1 MQVVTT
7 ITKTD
12 KEMVIQWVNN
22 SDQFSEAQK
31 AFFRRIAYLTNNSE
45 NACTAG
51 NRYFEANF
59 GRCARTI
66 QRWIKAFVDCK
77 CLVVHLVYD
86 GKIVVKRLISI
97 SAEVLK
103 SAAKIAFNKLT
114 LRDFKAICKRIKNDT
129 THFHSI
135 DSKDIFSPIKVTI
148 CQLNVAYSNYNNMLD
163 IKEKKDLLY
172 KYNKSKKEKVS
183 KNSRPKNYDE
193 VLKLWAEEK
202 LEGTAKGFWKY
213 NNKKAW
219 VDIRNWKYAAI
230 GWAKKATENL
240 TAFKVSK
247 TKHKDPYSSDYES
260 VLPDRSY
267 NSWDTL

>member
-31 AFFRRIAYLTNNSE
+31 AFFRRIAYLTNNRE
-45 NACTAG
+45 NTCTAG

-103 SAAKIAFNKLT
+103 SAAKLHLT
-114 LRDFKAICKRIKNDT
+114 N
-129 THFHSI
+129 
-135 DSKDIFSPIKVTI
+135 
-148 CQLNVAYSNYNNMLD
+148 
-163 IKEKKDLLY
+163 
-172 KYNKSKKEKVS
+172 
-183 KNSRPKNYDE
+183 
-193 VLKLWAEEK
+193 
-202 LEGTAKGFWKY
+202 
-213 NNKKAW
+213 
-219 VDIRNWKYAAI
+219 
-230 GWAKKATENL
+230 
-240 TAFKVSK
+240 
-247 TKHKDPYSSDYES
+247 
-260 VLPDRSY
+260 
-267 NSWDTL
+267 